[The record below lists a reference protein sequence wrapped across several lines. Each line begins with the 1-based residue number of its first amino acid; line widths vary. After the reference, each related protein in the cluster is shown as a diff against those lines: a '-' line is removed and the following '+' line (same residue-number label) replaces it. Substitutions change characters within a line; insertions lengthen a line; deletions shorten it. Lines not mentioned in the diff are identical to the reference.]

1 MIMGG
6 IAAVAVGS
14 VLGALV
20 LNGTGKISLSDHSS
34 REHATNSSQEH
45 RTSSSQER
53 GTSSSQAHRT
63 FSSHTA
69 SIWSFS
75 TLNNQNDPTFN
86 QLLGINNHGLI
97 AGYFGSGAQGHP
109 NKGYLLNASR
119 DGSWYRNEN
128 VPDSTQTQVTGLNDF
143 GVTVGFSSNHNT
155 ASMVNPNFGFYTWG
169 GRFHLVNFPT
179 TNNASPAVNQLL
191 GVNDSDVAVGFY
203 TDAKGNN
210 HGYTYSIIRHR
221 FHSIY
226 IWGAASLTASAINNA
241 GDIAGFFTNS
251 AGVVKAFLLYPNG
264 RLTTLAFPGA
274 TMTQAFGVND
284 SREVVGTYTNGSGSA
299 AKTFGFTWTSWGGWK
314 TVSDPLGV
322 GATTINGV
330 NNAGELVGFYTDAAG
345 NTDGLLLAAGR
356 FTAPFAPRLAQSV
369 TVTVKPAVT
378 PTVTPTTSVPAVAPA
393 GASVPTSGASQQP
406 SHW

>member
-1 MIMGG
+1 MVMGG

-14 VLGALV
+14 VLGVLA

-34 REHATNSSQEH
+34 REHSTVSSQEH
-45 RTSSSQER
+45 QTSSS
-53 GTSSSQAHRT
+53 HRT
-63 FSSHTA
+63 IISHTA
-69 SIWSFS
+69 SSFSFS

-86 QLLGINNHGLI
+86 QLLGINNRGLI
-97 AGYFGSGAQGHP
+97 AGYLGSGAQGHP
-109 NKGYLLNASR
+109 NKGYLLNVSR
-119 DGSWYRNEN
+119 SRSWYENEN

-179 TNNASPAVNQLL
+179 MNNASPAVNQLL
-191 GVNDSDVAVGFY
+191 GVNDSDLAVGFY

-210 HGYTYSIIRHR
+210 HGYTYSITRHR
-221 FHSIY
+221 FRSIY
-226 IWGAASLTASAINNA
+226 IWGATSLTPSAINNA

-284 SREVVGTYTNGSGSA
+284 SREVVGAYTIGSGSS
-299 AKTFGFTWTSWGGWK
+299 AKTFGFTWTSRGGWK

-345 NTDGLLLAAGR
+345 NTDGLLWAGGR
-356 FTAPFAPRLAQSV
+356 FTAPLAPRLAQSV
-369 TVTVKPAVT
+369 TVTVKPAAVT
-378 PTVTPTTSVPAVAPA
+378 PTVTVTPATSA
-393 GASVPTSGASQQP
+393 GASVPASGTSQP